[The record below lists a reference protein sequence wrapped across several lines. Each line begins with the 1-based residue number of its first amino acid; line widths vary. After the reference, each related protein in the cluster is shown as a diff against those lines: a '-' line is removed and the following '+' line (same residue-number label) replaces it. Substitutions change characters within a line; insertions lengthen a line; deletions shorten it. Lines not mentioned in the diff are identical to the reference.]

1 MTDRPTAMTVRDSW
15 RLAAGTLTVLPV
27 GAPSH
32 VDARTTRAA
41 MMLAPVAVLPLG
53 IAVTA
58 VGFAGQ
64 LLGLP
69 ALVVGLLIVGVL
81 ALGSR
86 CLHLDGLSDTVD
98 GLTAS
103 YDRARSLAV
112 MKSGTAGPA
121 GVVALVVVLGLQAG
135 ALAALVTTPL
145 GPILAGTAVLVSRAA
160 LVVCCLRGV
169 PSARPDGL
177 GGSYSG
183 NVPRSGAAIVW
194 VLAVVALAAAAA
206 LAGLAWWRGVVA
218 AAAAL
223 VAVAALLRRT
233 HRRLGGVT
241 GDVFGAAVELALTAT
256 LVSLT

>member
-1 MTDRPTAMTVRDSW
+1 VTVLDSW
-15 RLAAGTLTVLPV
+15 RLAVGTLTVLPV
-27 GAPSH
+27 GAPRH
-32 VDARTTRAA
+32 VDARATRTA
-41 MMLAPVAVLPLG
+41 MMVAPAAAVPLG
-53 IAVTA
+53 AAVAA

-64 LLGLP
+64 WLGLP
-69 ALVVGLLIVGVL
+69 ALVTGLLAVGAL

-103 YDRARSLAV
+103 YDRERSLEV

-145 GPILAGTAVLVSRAA
+145 GPLLAGTAVIVSRAA
-160 LVVCCLRGV
+160 LVLCCLRGV

-183 NVPRSGAAIVW
+183 SVPRSGAALVW
-194 VLAVVALAAAAA
+194 LLAVGALATAAAG
-206 LAGLAWWRGVVA
+206 AGLPWWRGVLAGA
-218 AAAAL
+218 AAV
-223 VAVAALLRRT
+223 VAVTVLLART

-241 GDVFGAAVELALTAT
+241 GDVFGAAVEFALTAA